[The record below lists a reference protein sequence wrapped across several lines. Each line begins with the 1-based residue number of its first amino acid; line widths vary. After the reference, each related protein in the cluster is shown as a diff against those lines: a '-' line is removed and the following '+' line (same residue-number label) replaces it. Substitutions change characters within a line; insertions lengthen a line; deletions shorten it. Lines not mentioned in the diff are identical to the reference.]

1 MRGSAEVALLVA
13 LGAAGAAAPE
23 ALAQVRASERG
34 TVSQTIDGAVLTIN
48 YSRPRVRGRSP
59 VFGKVVHWGEIWTPG
74 ANWATTLEVSRDV
87 RLDGHAVP
95 KGKYSVWFVVQ
106 PRQWTLILDPRV
118 QRYHTEPPEDSV
130 AGQIRWAVRP
140 TVAPATEVLTWAV
153 PEIRPGGGALR
164 MHWGTTRVSINVTV
178 PPRHPLTIARSEI
191 EPYLGRYRISMSMTG
206 PDSAFKGGEE
216 IELVYQ
222 NGSLIARYQPKPEW
236 YPSLQGS
243 IMVKI
248 NDDWFIPT
256 IVRNGEILEMVADM
270 IFEFTVEG
278 GKAVSFELRDDH
290 DEILGRGERIND
302 SR

>member
-1 MRGSAEVALLVA
+1 MRGSAEVALLLA
-13 LGAAGAAAPE
+13 LGAAGAAASE
-23 ALAQVRASERG
+23 AAAQVRASERG

-59 VFGKVVHWGEIWTPG
+59 LFGKVVHWGEIWTPG
-74 ANWATTLEVSRDV
+74 ANWATTLEVSREV
-87 RLDGHAVP
+87 RLDGHAIP

-118 QRYHTEPPEDSV
+118 QRYHTEPPEDSIG
-130 AGQIRWAVRP
+130 GQIRWTVRP

-153 PEIRPGGGALR
+153 PEIRPGGGLLR
-164 MHWGTTRVSINVTV
+164 MQWGTTRISIGVTV
-178 PPRHPLTIARSEI
+178 PPRHPLTIARADI

-206 PDSAFKGGEE
+206 PDSTYQGGEE

-222 NGSLIARYQPKPEW
+222 NGSLIARYQPKPAW

-270 IFEFTVEG
+270 IFEFRVEG

-290 DEILGRGERIND
+290 DEVLGRGERTGD